1 MNIYIYIQY
10 IYTYIDSNN
19 KNPVQYLRG
28 MPHLQL
34 QHCPSPFTMHR
45 AAVKPSVHSPWCTRS
60 DVRSG
65 EWPRQSMGLS
75 TRYRRSYCSY
85 FWYCVTAPILVSLFS
100 NLKKNDKKYISG
112 WSVLGILQVWTRWI
126 TTEKPGAQTSCTE
139 KWQEWQQSKNAQ
151 NRWIGPCTTSFI
163 QVLPPLT
170 PQPYT

>member
-1 MNIYIYIQY
+1 MPDRVQQNNPSILTPELLHSCCVLIMVRNLSTLGHKPCYTLGVAMGAKKRQANRVVFVEIGLLGARNMLEKTLQTSRKHLYRIKWILY

-75 TRYRRSYCSY
+75 QR
-85 FWYCVTAPILVSLFS
+85 
-100 NLKKNDKKYISG
+100 
-112 WSVLGILQVWTRWI
+112 GIL
-126 TTEKPGAQTSCTE
+126 TT
-139 KWQEWQQSKNAQ
+139 
-151 NRWIGPCTTSFI
+151 
-163 QVLPPLT
+163 
-170 PQPYT
+170 